1 MLYMDG
7 IGYSNDNMFVGDDF
21 SRTDDMV
28 AKIWNYMSCGV
39 CFFGFNGLSLESI
52 QLYVSVCEVKIVDCT
67 LARWTDRGVVSN
79 LNTHSKICVFLQ

>member
-7 IGYSNDNMFVGDDF
+7 IGYSNDNMFVGEYF

-28 AKIWNYMSCGV
+28 ANIWNYMSCGV
-39 CFFGFNGLSLESI
+39 CFSGFNDNGLSLESI

-67 LARWTDRGVVSN
+67 LAR
-79 LNTHSKICVFLQ
+79 